1 MPNFLFLCWLA
12 VGPFESLLFLYPNWG
27 PHSLIVLFLPPSL
40 KAICFALPYCS
51 SLNPPPFVFLNKKY
65 ILSFAL
71 EFVLTL
77 CLFLLPLNFS
87 LKFSFWTINHHSCET
102 INGNPLPTG
111 WAANPLY
118 FLNAL
123 ESLATLWISRLM
135 FVSPFIQHFS
145 MQNVTT
151 HLLTSPHS
159 VQKASPTKPSSS
171 LLCHLRKWQLYPSSS
186 WDQSLAVVLFHIH
199 TSKPS
204 ASLFK

>member
-77 CLFLLPLNFS
+77 CLFLLPLNFFPEIFFLNNKSS
-87 LKFSFWTINHHSCET
+87 LMWNRKWQPITYRMGCKSLILSQCSRVPGHTLNFQAHVCEPFHST
-102 INGNPLPTG
+102 
-111 WAANPLY
+111 
-118 FLNAL
+118 FLNAECDYPPINISTQCPEGITNKTFQL
-123 ESLATLWISRLM
+123 PSLPSQEMATL
-135 FVSPFIQHFS
+135 
-145 MQNVTT
+145 
-151 HLLTSPHS
+151 
-159 VQKASPTKPSSS
+159 S
-171 LLCHLRKWQLYPSSS
+171 L
-186 WDQSLAVVLFHIH
+186 
-199 TSKPS
+199 
-204 ASLFK
+204 